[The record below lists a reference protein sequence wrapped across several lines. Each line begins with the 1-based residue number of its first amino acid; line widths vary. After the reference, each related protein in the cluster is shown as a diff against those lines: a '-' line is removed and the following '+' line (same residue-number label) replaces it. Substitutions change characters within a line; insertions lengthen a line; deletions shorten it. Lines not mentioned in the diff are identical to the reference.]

1 MPIDGPTPI
10 VIDRR
15 TRNILVGLVLLAVVL
30 LCWFAPTVPRLAIAG
45 AALALILSFPVRLLS
60 RVLPR
65 GLAIALV
72 MLLLVLA
79 VTVALVILVPLAVSQ
94 LASLVAD
101 APALAGRGQVMLE
114 QALDAL
120 AERGLLEGTPE
131 DALADLQREG
141 VRRAQTIGQQA
152 LGQAVDALSGT
163 FGLLLTLFG
172 IVFVAIYLLVDSAR
186 FKRGFM
192 RAVPLVYRD
201 DAEELWDN
209 VGESLSRYLAGLLI
223 SLSFQGI
230 ASTAALFVLGVPYSL
245 LLGVWTA
252 IGAIVPYVGSYIGGI
267 PAVIAA
273 FFVSPLT
280 ALLTAIA
287 YFLINQVDGNLIAP
301 RVQGQA
307 IRVHPL
313 LIFLAV
319 IAGGEV
325 AGLWGALV
333 AVPGLAVLRAIIDFL
348 DARLVLAADAAAP
361 ALAPARQ
368 TFLRPPAAPSQLQ
381 EAITPAVGADPPV
394 TPET

>member
-348 DARLVLAADAAAP
+348 DARLVLAADAAPVLAP
-361 ALAPARQ
+361 AQRTALAPGV
-368 TFLRPPAAPSQLQ
+368 PAAAD
-381 EAITPAVGADPPV
+381 EPAVPAAVADPPPP
-394 TPET
+394 TQP